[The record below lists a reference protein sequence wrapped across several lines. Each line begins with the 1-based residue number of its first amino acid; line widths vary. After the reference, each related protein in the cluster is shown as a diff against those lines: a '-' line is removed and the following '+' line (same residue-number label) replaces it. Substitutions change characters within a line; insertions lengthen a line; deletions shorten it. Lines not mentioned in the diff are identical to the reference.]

1 MAKFAR
7 FCANSAIATFALVAK
22 LCEFH
27 ICNIFAP
34 GKFQANSIFH
44 PGNMQDS
51 QRHSIFEERQINSSG
66 AFIMHLNINGL
77 QNKYDELKLLNDT
90 LKAHIIVISEAKI
103 DRSYPNSQF
112 NIQGYYMFRKNRK
125 KGGGGLM
132 VYFNFIFKKILK
144 LYLKPTTPSKPLR
157 WNLT

>member
-1 MAKFAR
+1 
-7 FCANSAIATFALVAK
+7 
-22 LCEFH
+22 
-27 ICNIFAP
+27 
-34 GKFQANSIFH
+34 
-44 PGNMQDS
+44 
-51 QRHSIFEERQINSSG
+51 
-66 AFIMHLNINGL
+66 MHLNINGL

-90 LKAHIIVISEAKI
+90 LKARIIVISEAKI

-112 NIQGYYMFRKNRK
+112 NIPGYYMFRKNRK

-144 LYLKPTTPSKPLR
+144 LYLKPTTPTPLR